1 MSEKFINEDKNLLN
15 LDFLVVSDT
24 RLTKK
29 DADDDLKDR
38 LNNWNI
44 VSRFDTDDKKKHMGM
59 ILLQSLHSSIVSEY
73 SMKPFFKKVEGSNPV
88 FAQILTLK
96 LSKMSVKVWV
106 RNLTNLMTIN
116 RIYGQSKALIV
127 SN

>member
-38 LNNWNI
+38 N
-44 VSRFDTDDKKKHMGM
+44 
-59 ILLQSLHSSIVSEY
+59 QSFIDIIFS
-73 SMKPFFKKVEGSNPV
+73 
-88 FAQILTLK
+88 
-96 LSKMSVKVWV
+96 
-106 RNLTNLMTIN
+106 
-116 RIYGQSKALIV
+116 
-127 SN
+127 